1 MPLVTPP
8 PFALNAQ
15 YRPNIFVVSM
25 TSANPLIL
33 AQATIVVNMS
43 SITTIQKTASYNI
56 GTTYYFI
63 FDVSKVL
70 QTVSAPKG
78 TGVTSVFTN
87 TINASYEVASTDIHT
102 RVGLIIQYFFN
113 DPTTGLLTLFGSNDI
128 IPTDYPAIAATRQ
141 IRDSNNMGMVD
152 YIIDYPV
159 VGGVYDRYF
168 LTNLPSVYPQAAV
181 QTNDPILIC
190 DGENLT
196 MSYVPSSTTNAL
208 RVVLYDADQNTIGV
222 AGFIQIVPG
231 STLTPR
237 TIGAGIQQLLAT
249 TMTPANSLI
258 GIQTGYYYSIQAGN
272 LVLPAT
278 FDLQGVKYMFKV
290 VECCGEKSIRLHWL
304 NRLGGSDAYTFTS
317 KKVITQK
324 TKSEKAQTPL
334 AWNIAAPHVKIGNRG
349 SFKIQQETVKEY
361 EISSSFYTEQQ
372 GEWIAELLSSP
383 EVYMETPLGLIAV
396 VITDSS
402 IKIIEDEELIN
413 VTINFIESNEV
424 SVQSN

>member
-33 AQATIVVNMS
+33 SQATIVVNMS
-43 SITTIQKTASYNI
+43 SITTIQKTAAYNI

-87 TINASYEVASTDIHT
+87 TINASYEIASTDIHT
-102 RVGLIIQYFFN
+102 RVGLIIQYFYN
-113 DPTTGLLTLFGSNDI
+113 DPTTGLLTLFGSSDTI
-128 IPTDYPAIAATRQ
+128 ATDYPAISATRQ
-141 IRDSNNMGMVD
+141 TRDNNSMGMVD
-152 YIIDYPV
+152 YIIDYPL

-168 LTNLPSVYPQAAV
+168 LTKLPFVYPTA
-181 QTNDPILIC
+181 TSKTSDPILIC
-190 DGENLT
+190 NGENLT
-196 MSYVPSSTTNAL
+196 MSYVPSSSTNAL
-208 RVVLYDADQNTIGV
+208 RVVLYDADQNTVGV

-258 GIQTGYYYSIQAGN
+258 GIQTGYHYSIQAGN

-278 FDLQGVKYMFKV
+278 FTLQGVKYMFKV

-304 NRLGGSDAYTFTS
+304 NRLGGSDAYTFIS

-334 AWNIAAPHVKIGNRG
+334 AWNIAAPHTKIGNRG

-383 EVYMETPLGLIAV
+383 EVYMETSLGLIAV

-402 IKIIEDEELIN
+402 IKITEDEELIN
-413 VTINFIESNEV
+413 VTINFIESNEI

>member
-8 PFALNAQ
+8 PFTLNAQ

-25 TSANPLIL
+25 TSANPLVM
-33 AQATIVVNMS
+33 AQATIVVNMF
-43 SITTIQKTASYNI
+43 SITTIQKSAAFNI
-56 GTTYYFI
+56 GSTYFFI

-78 TGVTSVFTN
+78 TSVTSVFTN
-87 TINASYEVASTDIHT
+87 TINASYQIASTDIHT

-113 DPTTGLLTLFGSNDI
+113 NPATGLLTLFGQGDI
-128 IPTDYPAIAATRQ
+128 IPTNYPAISATRQ
-141 IRDSNNMGMVD
+141 IRDSNIMGMVD

-159 VGGVYDRYF
+159 IGGIYDRYF
-168 LTNLPSVYPQAAV
+168 LTNLPYVYPQAAV
-181 QTNDPILIC
+181 KTNDPILIC

-208 RVVLYDADQNTIGV
+208 RVILYDADQTPLGV

-249 TMTPANSLI
+249 VMTPANSLI
-258 GIQTGYYYSIQAGN
+258 GIQTGYHYSIQAGN
-272 LVLPAT
+272 LVLPASFT
-278 FDLQGVKYMFKV
+278 LQSVKYMFKV

-304 NRLGGSDAYTFTS
+304 NRLGGSDAFTFIS

-396 VITDSS
+396 VIIDSS

-413 VTINFIESNEV
+413 VTINFIESNEI

>member
-128 IPTDYPAIAATRQ
+128 IPTDYPAISATRQ

-152 YIIDYPV
+152 YIIDYPI

>member
-25 TSANPLIL
+25 TSANPLVL
-33 AQATIVVNMS
+33 AQATIVVNMF
-43 SITTIQKTASYNI
+43 SITTIQKSAAFNI
-56 GTTYYFI
+56 GSTYFFI

-78 TGVTSVFTN
+78 TGITSVFTN
-87 TINASYEVASTDIHT
+87 TINASYQVASTDIHT
-102 RVGLIIQYFFN
+102 RVGLLIQYFFN
-113 DPTTGLLTLFGSNDI
+113 NPATGLLTLFGTGDI
-128 IPTDYPAIAATRQ
+128 IPTNYPAISATRQ

-159 VGGVYDRYF
+159 IGGIYDRYF
-168 LTNLPSVYPQAAV
+168 LTNLPYVYPQAAI
-181 QTNDPILIC
+181 QTDDPILIC

-196 MSYVPSSTTNAL
+196 MSYVPSSSTNTL
-208 RVVLYDADQNTIGV
+208 RVILYDADQTPLGV

-272 LVLPAT
+272 LIPPAG
-278 FDLQGVKYMFKV
+278 FILQSVKYMFKV

-304 NRLGGSDAYTFTS
+304 NRLGGSDAFTFIS

-413 VTINFIESNEV
+413 VTINFIESNEI